1 MLPAGTIL
9 QAECVF
15 LCNVQHHTTAPSRSA
30 LFLQFLKIGATA
42 FGGNVALVGA
52 IREQIVKKKQW
63 LPDTDV
69 IDGTTLASVL
79 PGPLATNVTAFI
91 GYRLRGF
98 TGALICLG
106 AVLLPSFILV
116 CVLSWLYFRY
126 GKIPAAERIFSGLQ
140 PAVAAIILA
149 AAIDMARKNVK
160 TVLQWV
166 LVALGCAA
174 MLLLGGFWTTLGVI
188 IGSGLLGY
196 FLFRKSAAVTPPQKP
211 AIKRSLRR
219 EFTPWLF
226 VAAGIAAAFGFWYF
240 TGTATTRE
248 ELRTAGSLGST
259 FGGMSVTLFGGGYVF
274 IAAIKD
280 VVVATHGWVTTT
292 EFTDGIAMGQI
303 TPGPIM
309 ITATFIGWKVGGL
322 LGALVSTV
330 AIFVPPAT
338 VTVIASQYLDRIR
351 GNVTVEAIFSGLRP
365 GVIGLIFAAVVFF
378 AKYIPL
384 CWQSFTIFAFVLITA
399 LFVKKID
406 QALLIPVAGLLGYL
420 LY

>member
-1 MLPAGTIL
+1 MRTFAGVEHNTAAPART
-9 QAECVF
+9 
-15 LCNVQHHTTAPSRSA
+15 A

-52 IREQIVKKKQW
+52 IREQVVKKKQW
-63 LPDTDV
+63 LPDSDV
-69 IDGTTLASVL
+69 LDGTTLASVL

-116 CVLSWLYFRY
+116 CLLSWAYFRF

-160 TVLQWV
+160 TVLHWV

-188 IGSGLLGY
+188 IGSGLFGY
-196 FLFRKSAAVTPPQKP
+196 LLFRKAGAGEKP
-211 AIKRSLRR
+211 AKPTVKRSLRR
-219 EFTPWLF
+219 EFTPWLL
-226 VAAGIAAAFGFWYF
+226 VAAGIAAASGIWYL

-248 ELRTAGSLGST
+248 ELRAAGSLGST

-280 VVVATHGWVTTT
+280 VVVATHGWVTTA

-351 GNVTVEAIFSGLRP
+351 GNVTVEAVFSGLRP

-378 AKYIPL
+378 AKDISL
-384 CWQSFTIFAFVLITA
+384 CWQSFTIFAFVLGTA
-399 LFVKKID
+399 LFIKKID

>member
-1 MLPAGTIL
+1 MRTFAGVEHYT
-9 QAECVF
+9 A
-15 LCNVQHHTTAPSRSA
+15 APSRSA

-63 LPDTDV
+63 LPDSDV

-91 GYRLRGF
+91 GYRLRGY
-98 TGALICLG
+98 TGALLCLG
-106 AVLLPSFILV
+106 AVLLPSFLLV
-116 CVLSWLYFRY
+116 CLLSWLYFRY
-126 GKIPAAERIFSGLQ
+126 GKIPAAEHIFLGLQ
-140 PAVAAIILA
+140 PAVAAIILT

-160 TVLQWV
+160 TVLQWL

-188 IGSGLLGY
+188 IGSGLFGY
-196 FLFRKSAAVTPPQKP
+196 LLFRKSASAEKP
-211 AIKRSLRR
+211 AKLPVNRSLRR
-219 EFTPWLF
+219 EFMPWLV
-226 VAAGIAAAFGFWYF
+226 VAAGIAAAFGTWYIA
-240 TGTATTRE
+240 GNTATRE
-248 ELRTAGSLGST
+248 ELRAAGSLGST

-280 VVVATHGWVTTT
+280 VVVATHGWVTTA

-338 VTVIASQYLDRIR
+338 VTVIASQYLNRIR
-351 GNVTVEAIFSGLRP
+351 GNVTVEAVFSGLRP

-378 AKYIPL
+378 AKDISL
-384 CWQSFTIFAFVLITA
+384 CWQSFTIFAFVLLTA
-399 LFVKKID
+399 LFIKKID